1 MAAISS
7 GRAPLGERP
16 HAGRARL
23 RRHEEQGAPAPT
35 RSRAPEPRGGCP
47 GRRRDSAVRLCSPGN
62 GAVRPLCAIAP
73 RRRRGRPR
81 ALVPQRGGL
90 DAGRGDGREERSL
103 NGLVDLD
110 PADRQVRHAP
120 PRDELPAGAVIA
132 RARVRALVVHGEAP
146 PAVPARS
153 DPLQERRALPERT
166 AWLMGLW
173 ADVGTDAGLVGF
185 EGCPVDVAG
194 VMIHDQD
201 RPPVASDATPL
212 DTGSTRL
219 VNDTLVSRAPIDIG
233 ASVGRM
239 REHAVD
245 RVVGGCNPPELGPGV
260 PRRLLQ
266 REREPLAEQ
275 PQPHSPHGAGLCEV
289 AEDGPYHATHRLIR
303 VEEHLAVPLP
313 PYEPDRKAPAE
324 LTSCRLVR
332 IPPSSRARSTC
343 SSASLIVPSS
353 PTRAGR

>member
-1 MAAISS
+1 MPQMKTWKTRPAYFYLLEVLTKKGDLTDDDLFDQSPQQLLAVLVGGARS
-7 GRAPLGERP
+7 GPHPAHIEREARDGCYFLGPEHLWASGLTPDELGFDVTKSKERPLTVGLEPPSNEAVVRVDGEIAPFGSARLETVPFDLFAPLR
-16 HAGRARL
+16 
-23 RRHEEQGAPAPT
+23 QG
-35 RSRAPEPRGGCP
+35 GV
-47 GRRRDSAVRLCSPGN
+47 AVVLERLCRN
-62 GAVRPLCAIAP
+62 ER
-73 RRRRGRPR
+73 
-81 ALVPQRGGL
+81 GL

-120 PRDELPAGAVIA
+120 SRDELPAGAVIA
-132 RARVRALVVHGEAP
+132 RARVRALVVHGETP
-146 PAVPARS
+146 PAVPAGS

-266 REREPLAEQ
+266 RERESL
-275 PQPHSPHGAGLCEV
+275 
-289 AEDGPYHATHRLIR
+289 GPERLPT
-303 VEEHLAVPLP
+303 V
-313 PYEPDRKAPAE
+313 
-324 LTSCRLVR
+324 T
-332 IPPSSRARSTC
+332 ARSRT
-343 SSASLIVPSS
+343 LRI
-353 PTRAGR
+353 G